1 MQMIRETHT
10 DWDEDQVLERAF
22 SLMNLQPNTNQ
33 AEKIPKSVL
42 SIISQI
48 VKLNENNWAIWEPM
62 FMDCIR
68 PIKNAKR
75 ILTEEIPSGHT
86 DYDEELDSHLLGLI
100 LSSCDHGPTSRI
112 DTYTVREQGE
122 EEQLGSTLYKKLKA
136 ALTINDEVKLSAI
149 HDRVHKVKLAQRN
162 IVNLGK
168 ELDQIWNDAA
178 RLGSRMDE
186 KLKKS
191 TLYRCVKD
199 DWLYTQTVDSLK
211 AAQPGCSYEYAYHAL
226 AKKHQEAELSGR
238 IRATARVASNRSPAG
253 QAGEHRQVLNQEG
266 YNRGRRDPA
275 YPNEPAKCYKCRQPG
290 HIAINCTSTTHH
302 MVRDEGKLIAPT
314 PKQGSV
320 DTAGRKRLRVQA
332 IGDATLRV
340 RDVKIPLTNVL
351 HVPNLSKNLLSI
363 PALTENGARVIFEES
378 GATILQHDGSMR
390 WEVYGDSL
398 AAQLNDPL
406 EGIDATTTPAK
417 PASHTT
423 SKLWHERFG
432 HPGRNKTKQIQDY
445 YLGKETQLRHDAR
458 DCNCCS
464 QAKQT
469 RTRMTSSKTERAQA
483 PLELVHIDLMTDLKG
498 HPNYHH
504 TLVVVDDSSSY
515 VYVKPL
521 LSKAEAFPALKAWI
535 KTAEIATDH
544 TLKCIR
550 SDNGT
555 EWSSFGADEWKREAG
570 FRWQKTTPYV
580 SAQNGRAER
589 MIRSLQEKMRA
600 MLVQRSVPKELWPYA
615 IMAAGHTLNLTPS
628 TEANRIPYEDFYR
641 KSAHGLAKQL
651 RVFGCL
657 AWVHLPRK
665 DHTGKHGV
673 RAIPGIM
680 VGYDDEHK
688 GWKFFTP
695 GHTPSIRWSNSA
707 TFHEAKGWHD
717 RPSVRS
723 PLQLGFESLEA
734 EGARPEADNDE
745 PELEV
750 EVLDTEDP
758 RPKIH
763 TAPLAEPTDDNRSE
777 LDVEEMIGEA
787 HSATL
792 NLTPTLREALA
803 SDDAQQWQEAI
814 RKELD
819 GLEAMGT
826 WEIVDVPPNTRL
838 VDSKIVLRLKL
849 DADGIPVRHKARL
862 VARGF
867 TQREGID
874 FEETFAP
881 VAPLSAI
888 RALLSLAVERNW
900 EVHQLDI
907 TMAYLNST
915 LNHVIYMKPPE
926 GAKVPKGK
934 AYRVIKGLYGLKQS
948 GREWNMEFDK
958 FLRRSNFHRLD
969 CAPCIYTRGEGDNFA
984 IVVIYVDDTLIIAPT
999 LETVR
1004 RIKEEIGQR
1013 WRMEDGGNVSHFLG
1027 IKITRNREAKT
1038 MDLEQT
1044 SYIKQ
1049 LLDEHLDKRRRKSSV
1064 PLQDIPVPETAA
1076 SMAERKEY
1084 PQIVGKL
1091 LWLSNGTRPD
1101 ISQAV
1106 GVLARYMTQPSREHY
1121 NAAQKVLQ
1129 YLDHTR
1135 DIHLQY
1141 GGDKQQDFLMA
1152 HSDANWASDATA
1164 QRKSSSGS
1172 AVFVCGNLV
1181 AWKSALQ
1188 RCTALSAVEAEF
1200 VAATEAARE
1209 ILFFKHLFKTVGVDV
1224 GTPTIFSDNTGT
1236 IQVSKDPAQHWKL
1249 KHIDTKYHFIRDNVQ
1264 DGKVKIKYIS
1274 TADNLADLFTKPV
1287 GKATLQRA
1295 RRGLGLK
1302 TQHDAADR
1310 QSPALPLREAVEGN
1324 ETKQESR
1331 PGKHP
1336 RFVNAHACVTKTL

>member
-1 MQMIRETHT
+1 MPPRVDSVALLERTMQMIRETHT
-10 DWDEDQVLERAF
+10 DWDEDQVLERTF
-22 SLMNLQPNTNQ
+22 SVMNLQPNTNQ

-75 ILTEEIPSGHT
+75 ILTGEIPSGHT

-149 HDRVHKVKLAQRN
+149 HDWVHEVKLVHRN
-162 IVNLGK
+162 IINLGK

-226 AKKHQEAELSGR
+226 AKKHQEAELSGH
-238 IRATARVASNRSPAG
+238 IRTAARAASNRNTTG
-253 QAGEHRQVLNQEG
+253 QPSWPGQILNQEG

-275 YPNEPAKCYKCRQPG
+275 NPNELAKCYKCRQPG
-290 HIAINCTSTTHH
+290 HIAINCTNRQEQTPAQQDIWILDSGATHH
-302 MVRDEGKLIAPT
+302 MQEPIVHP
-314 PKQGSV
+314 S
-320 DTAGRKRLRVQA
+320 
-332 IGDATLRV
+332 
-340 RDVKIPLTNVL
+340 
-351 HVPNLSKNLLSI
+351 
-363 PALTENGARVIFEES
+363 
-378 GATILQHDGSMR
+378 
-390 WEVYGDSL
+390 

-406 EGIDATTTPAK
+406 EGIDAITTPAR

-432 HPGRNKTKQIQDY
+432 HPGRNKTKQIQAH
-445 YLGKETQLRHDAR
+445 YLGKETQLGHDAR

-469 RTRMTSSKTERAQA
+469 RARMTSSKTERAQV

-504 TLVVVDDSSSY
+504 ALVVIDDSSSY

-535 KTAEIATDH
+535 KAAEIATDH

-555 EWSSFGADEWKREAG
+555 EWSSFEAEEWKREAG

-589 MIRSLQEKMRA
+589 TIRSLQERMRA
-600 MLVQRSVPKELWPYA
+600 MLVQRSVPKELWPYT
-615 IMAAGHTLNLTPS
+615 IMAAEHTLNLTPS
-628 TEANRIPYEDFYR
+628 ANVSRIPYEDFHR
-641 KSAHGLAKQL
+641 KSAHGLVKQL

-657 AWVHLPRK
+657 AWVHLPKK
-665 DHTGKHGV
+665 DRAGKHGA

-680 VGYDDEHK
+680 IGYDDEHK

-717 RPSVRS
+717 WPSVRS
-723 PLQLGFESLEA
+723 PPQFGFESLEA
-734 EGARPEADNDE
+734 EGTRPKTDSDE

-750 EVLDTEDP
+750 EVLDMEDP
-758 RPKIH
+758 LPKIY
-763 TAPLAEPTDDNRSE
+763 TLPPADPTDDNRSE
-777 LDVEEMIGEA
+777 LDVEEMIREA
-787 HSATL
+787 HMAVL
-792 NLTPTLREALA
+792 NLTLTLKEALA
-803 SDDAQQWQEAI
+803 SDDVQQWQEAI

-826 WEIVDVPPNTRL
+826 WEIVDVPPT
-838 VDSKIVLRLKL
+838 L
-849 DADGIPVRHKARL
+849 DLSTPKSSSGSSWMPM
-862 VARGF
+862 
-867 TQREGID
+867 GID
-874 FEETFAP
+874 FEETFVP

-915 LNHVIYMKPPE
+915 LDHVIYMKPPE
-926 GAKVPKGK
+926 GAKVPNGK
-934 AYRVIKGLYGLKQS
+934 AYRVVKGLYGLKQS

-958 FLRRSNFHRLD
+958 FLRHSNFHRLD
-969 CAPCIYTRGEGDNFA
+969 CVPCIYTRGRGDNFA
-984 IVVIYVDDTLIIAPT
+984 IVVIYVDNTLIIAPT
-999 LETVR
+999 LGTVKH
-1004 RIKEEIGQR
+1004 IKEEIGQR

-1027 IKITRNREAKT
+1027 IKITRDREAKT

-1044 SYIKQ
+1044 SYVKQ

-1076 SMAERKEY
+1076 SIAERKEY

-1091 LWLSNGTRPD
+1091 LWLSNGTHLD

-1106 GVLARYMTQPSREHY
+1106 DVLARYMTQPSREHY
-1121 NAAQKVLQ
+1121 IAAQKVLQ
-1129 YLDHTR
+1129 YLDYTR
-1135 DIHLQY
+1135 DTHLQY
-1141 GGDKQQDFLMA
+1141 GSNKQQDFLMA

-1164 QRKSSSGS
+1164 QCKSSSGS

-1209 ILFFKHLFKTVGVDV
+1209 VLFFEHLFKAIGIDV
-1224 GTPTIFSDNTGT
+1224 GIPTIFSDNTGT

-1264 DGKVKIKYIS
+1264 DGKVRIKYIN
-1274 TADNLADLFTKPV
+1274 TADNLADLFTKLV
-1287 GKATLQRA
+1287 GKTTLLHAKQ
-1295 RRGLGLK
+1295 GLGLT
-1302 TQHDAADR
+1302 TQQVTVAW
-1310 QSPALPLREAVEGN
+1310 QPPALPLREAVEGDI
-1324 ETKQESR
+1324 TKRGSR
-1331 PGKHP
+1331 P
-1336 RFVNAHACVTKTL
+1336 R

>member
-112 DTYTVREQGE
+112 NTYTVREQGE
-122 EEQLGSTLYKKLKA
+122 EEQLGSTLYKRLKA

-149 HDRVHKVKLAQRN
+149 HDRVHEVKLAQRN

-178 RLGSRMDE
+178 RLSSRMDE

-226 AKKHQEAELSGR
+226 AKKHQEAKLSGR

-290 HIAINCTSTTHH
+290 HIAINCTNTTHH

-320 DTAGRKRLRVQA
+320 DTAGHKWLRVQA
-332 IGDATLRV
+332 I
-340 RDVKIPLTNVL
+340 DVKIPLTDVL

-378 GATILQHDGSMR
+378 GATILQHDGSMVKSKTNRSKKR

-432 HPGRNKTKQIQDY
+432 HPGRNKTKQI
-445 YLGKETQLRHDAR
+445 
-458 DCNCCS
+458 
-464 QAKQT
+464 
-469 RTRMTSSKTERAQA
+469 
-483 PLELVHIDLMTDLKG
+483 
-498 HPNYHH
+498 
-504 TLVVVDDSSSY
+504 
-515 VYVKPL
+515 
-521 LSKAEAFPALKAWI
+521 
-535 KTAEIATDH
+535 
-544 TLKCIR
+544 
-550 SDNGT
+550 
-555 EWSSFGADEWKREAG
+555 
-570 FRWQKTTPYV
+570 
-580 SAQNGRAER
+580 
-589 MIRSLQEKMRA
+589 
-600 MLVQRSVPKELWPYA
+600 
-615 IMAAGHTLNLTPS
+615 
-628 TEANRIPYEDFYR
+628 
-641 KSAHGLAKQL
+641 
-651 RVFGCL
+651 
-657 AWVHLPRK
+657 
-665 DHTGKHGV
+665 
-673 RAIPGIM
+673 PGIM

-695 GHTPSIRWSNSA
+695 GHTPSIWWSNSA

-717 RPSVRS
+717 RPSVRNQ
-723 PLQLGFESLEA
+723 LQLGFESLEA
-734 EGARPEADNDE
+734 EGTRPEADSNE

-750 EVLDTEDP
+750 EVLDMEDP
-758 RPKIH
+758 LPKIH
-763 TAPLAEPTDDNRSE
+763 TAPPADPTDDNRSE

-792 NLTPTLREALA
+792 NLTPTLKEALA

-814 RKELD
+814 CKELD

-838 VDSKIVLRLKL
+838 VNSKIVLQLKL

-874 FEETFAP
+874 FEETFTP

-948 GREWNMEFDK
+948 GWEWNMEFDK
-958 FLRRSNFHRLD
+958 FLQRSNFHRLD

-1044 SYIKQ
+1044 SYVKQ

-1091 LWLSNGTRPD
+1091 LWLSNGTCPD

-1141 GGDKQQDFLMA
+1141 GSDKQQDFLMA

-1188 RCTALSAVEAEF
+1188 CCTALSAVEAEF

-1209 ILFFKHLFKTVGVDV
+1209 VLFFKHLFKTVGIDV
-1224 GTPTIFSDNTGT
+1224 GIPTIFSDNTGT

-1264 DGKVKIKYIS
+1264 DGKVKIKYIN

-1287 GKATLQRA
+1287 GKTTLQRA
-1295 RRGLGLK
+1295 RQGLGLK
-1302 TQHDAADR
+1302 TQHDAVDR
-1310 QSPALPLREAVEGN
+1310 QSPALPLREAVEGD
-1324 ETKQESR
+1324 ETKQGPRPEQGSR
-1331 PGKHP
+1331 PG
-1336 RFVNAHACVTKTL
+1336 

>member
-1 MQMIRETHT
+1 MQMIRETHA
-10 DWDEDQVLERAF
+10 DWDEDQVLDGED
-22 SLMNLQPNTNQ
+22 
-33 AEKIPKSVL
+33 PKSVL

-48 VKLNENNWAIWEPM
+48 VKLNKNNWAIWEPM
-62 FMDCIR
+62 FMDCIC
-68 PIKNAKR
+68 PIKNTKR
-75 ILTEEIPSGHT
+75 ILTGEIPSGHT

-112 DTYTVREQGE
+112 DTYTVQEQGE

-136 ALTINDEVKLSAI
+136 ALTINNEVKLSAI
-149 HDRVHKVKLAQRN
+149 HDRVHEVKLVHRN
-162 IVNLGK
+162 IINLGK
-168 ELDQIWNDAA
+168 ELDQIWNDVA

-211 AAQPGCSYEYAYHAL
+211 AAQPGCSYEYAYHVL

-238 IRATARVASNRSPAG
+238 IHAAARAASNRNTTG
-253 QAGEHRQVLNQEG
+253 QPSWPRQILNQEG

-275 YPNEPAKCYKCRQPG
+275 NPNEPAKCYKCRQLG
-290 HIAINCTSTTHH
+290 HIAINCTN
-302 MVRDEGKLIAPT
+302 RQEQT
-314 PKQGSV
+314 PAQQ
-320 DTAGRKRLRVQA
+320 D
-332 IGDATLRV
+332 
-340 RDVKIPLTNVL
+340 
-351 HVPNLSKNLLSI
+351 KNLLSI
-363 PALTENGARVIFEES
+363 QALTEDGACVIFEES
-378 GATILQHDGSMR
+378 GATILQHDGSMVKSKTNLHKKR

-406 EGIDATTTPAK
+406 EGIDAITTPAR
-417 PASHTT
+417 PTSHMT

-432 HPGRNKTKQIQDY
+432 HPGRNKTKQIQAH
-445 YLGKETQLRHDAR
+445 YLGKETQLGHDAR

-469 RTRMTSSKTERAQA
+469 RARMTSSKTERAQA

-504 TLVVVDDSSSY
+504 ALVVVDDSSSY
-515 VYVKPL
+515 LYVKPL

-535 KTAEIATDH
+535 KAAEIATDH
-544 TLKCIR
+544 TLKCIH

-555 EWSSFGADEWKREAG
+555 EWSSFEAEEWKREAG
-570 FRWQKTTPYV
+570 FRWQKTTPYI

-589 MIRSLQEKMRA
+589 TIRSLQERMCA

-628 TEANRIPYEDFYR
+628 ANTSRIPYEDFHC
-641 KSAHGLAKQL
+641 KSAHGLVKQL
-651 RVFGCL
+651 HVFGCL
-657 AWVHLPRK
+657 AWVHLPKK
-665 DHTGKHGV
+665 DHAGKHGT

-680 VGYDDEHK
+680 IGYDDEHK

-717 RPSVRS
+717 WPSVRS
-723 PLQLGFESLEA
+723 PPQFRFESLEA
-734 EGARPEADNDE
+734 EGTRPKTDSDE

-750 EVLDTEDP
+750 EVLNVEDP
-758 RPKIH
+758 LPKIY
-763 TAPLAEPTDDNRSE
+763 TLPPADRTDDNRSE

-787 HSATL
+787 HTAVL
-792 NLTPTLREALA
+792 NLTPTLKEALA
-803 SDDAQQWQEAI
+803 SDDVQQWQEAI

-826 WEIVDVPPNTRL
+826 WEIVDIPPNTRL
-838 VDSKIVLRLKL
+838 VDSKIILRLKL

-881 VAPLSAI
+881 VAPLSVI
-888 RALLSLAVERNW
+888 RALLSLAVECNW

-926 GAKVPKGK
+926 GAKVPNGK
-934 AYRVIKGLYGLKQS
+934 AYRVVKGLYGLKQS

-958 FLRRSNFHRLD
+958 FLRHSNFHRLD
-969 CAPCIYTRGEGDNFA
+969 CMLCIYTRGRGDNFA

-999 LETVR
+999 LGTVK

-1027 IKITRNREAKT
+1027 IKITRDREAKT

-1044 SYIKQ
+1044 SYVKQ
-1049 LLDEHLDKRRRKSSV
+1049 LLDEHLDKCRRKSSV
-1064 PLQDIPVPETAA
+1064 PLQDICHRPEYTG
-1076 SMAERKEY
+1076 SME
-1084 PQIVGKL
+1084 
-1091 LWLSNGTRPD
+1091 
-1101 ISQAV
+1101 AV
-1106 GVLARYMTQPSREHY
+1106 GS
-1121 NAAQKVLQ
+1121 
-1129 YLDHTR
+1129 
-1135 DIHLQY
+1135 
-1141 GGDKQQDFLMA
+1141 
-1152 HSDANWASDATA
+1152 
-1164 QRKSSSGS
+1164 
-1172 AVFVCGNLV
+1172 
-1181 AWKSALQ
+1181 
-1188 RCTALSAVEAEF
+1188 
-1200 VAATEAARE
+1200 
-1209 ILFFKHLFKTVGVDV
+1209 
-1224 GTPTIFSDNTGT
+1224 
-1236 IQVSKDPAQHWKL
+1236 
-1249 KHIDTKYHFIRDNVQ
+1249 
-1264 DGKVKIKYIS
+1264 
-1274 TADNLADLFTKPV
+1274 
-1287 GKATLQRA
+1287 
-1295 RRGLGLK
+1295 
-1302 TQHDAADR
+1302 
-1310 QSPALPLREAVEGN
+1310 
-1324 ETKQESR
+1324 
-1331 PGKHP
+1331 
-1336 RFVNAHACVTKTL
+1336 

>member
-1 MQMIRETHT
+1 MPPRVDSVALLERTMQMIRETHT
-10 DWDEDQVLERAF
+10 NWDEDQVLERAF
-22 SLMNLQPNTNQ
+22 SLINLQPNTNQ

-62 FMDCIR
+62 FMDCIC
-68 PIKNAKR
+68 PIKNTKQ

-100 LSSCDHGPTSRI
+100 LSSCDHGPTSHI
-112 DTYTVREQGE
+112 NTYTVREQGE

-136 ALTINDEVKLSAI
+136 TLTINDKVKLSAI
-149 HDRVHKVKLAQRN
+149 HDRVHEVKLAQRN
-162 IVNLGK
+162 IANLGK

-178 RLGSRMDE
+178 RLGSHMDE

-191 TLYRCVKD
+191 TLYRCIKD

-238 IRATARVASNRSPAG
+238 IRAMARAASNRSSTG

-266 YNRGRRDPA
+266 YNRGRHDPA
-275 YPNEPAKCYKCRQPG
+275 NPNELAKCYRCRQPG
-290 HIAINCTSTTHH
+290 HIAINCTNTTHH
-302 MVRDEGKLIAPT
+302 MVHDEGKLIAPT

-320 DTAGRKRLRVQA
+320 DTAGHERLRVQA

-340 RDVKIPLTNVL
+340 RDVKIPLTDVL

-363 PALTENGARVIFEES
+363 PALTENGACVIFEES
-378 GATILQHDGSMR
+378 GATILQHDGSMVKSKTNRCKKR

-423 SKLWHERFG
+423 SKLWHERF
-432 HPGRNKTKQIQDY
+432 
-445 YLGKETQLRHDAR
+445 
-458 DCNCCS
+458 
-464 QAKQT
+464 
-469 RTRMTSSKTERAQA
+469 AQA

-504 TLVVVDDSSSY
+504 ALVVVDDSSSY

-535 KTAEIATDH
+535 KAAEIAMDH

-555 EWSSFGADEWKREAG
+555 EWSSFGAEEWKREAG
-570 FRWQKTTPYV
+570 FKWQKTTPYV
-580 SAQNGRAER
+580 SAQNGRAEC
-589 MIRSLQEKMRA
+589 MIRSLQEKMCA

-628 TEANRIPYEDFYR
+628 TEANRIPYEDFHR

-651 RVFGCL
+651 CVFGCL
-657 AWVHLPRK
+657 AWVHLPKK
-665 DHTGKHGV
+665 DHTGKHSV

-695 GHTPSIRWSNSA
+695 GHTPSIQWSNSA

-717 RPSVRS
+717 RPSVQS
-723 PLQLGFESLEA
+723 PLQFGFESLEA
-734 EGARPEADNDE
+734 EDTRPETDSDK

-750 EVLDTEDP
+750 EVLDMEDP
-758 RPKIH
+758 LPKIH
-763 TAPLAEPTDDNRSE
+763 TALPADPIDDNRLE
-777 LDVEEMIGEA
+777 LDVEEIIGEA
-787 HSATL
+787 HTATL
-792 NLTPTLREALA
+792 NLTPTLKEALA

-849 DADGIPVRHKARL
+849 DADGIPVQHKARL

-948 GREWNMEFDK
+948 GWEWNMEFDK
-958 FLRRSNFHRLD
+958 FLRCSNFHRLD

-984 IVVIYVDDTLIIAPT
+984 IVVIYVDNTLIIAPT

-1004 RIKEEIGQR
+1004 HIKEEIGQR
-1013 WRMEDGGNVSHFLG
+1013 WQMEDGGNVSHFLG
-1027 IKITRNREAKT
+1027 IKITRDREAKT

-1044 SYIKQ
+1044 SYVKQ

-1064 PLQDIPVPETAA
+1064 PLQDIPVPEMAA
-1076 SMAERKEY
+1076 SIAERKEY

-1101 ISQAV
+1101 ISQAI
-1106 GVLARYMTQPSREHY
+1106 GILAHYMTQPSREHY

-1129 YLDHTR
+1129 YLDYTR
-1135 DIHLQY
+1135 DIRLQY
-1141 GGDKQQDFLMA
+1141 GSNKQQDFLMA

-1188 RCTALSAVEAEF
+1188 HCTALSAVEAEF

-1209 ILFFKHLFKTVGVDV
+1209 VLFFKHLFKAIGIDV
-1224 GTPTIFSDNTGT
+1224 GIPTIFSDNTGT
-1236 IQVSKDPAQHWKL
+1236 IQVSKDPAQRWKL

-1264 DGKVKIKYIS
+1264 DGKVKIKYIN

-1287 GKATLQRA
+1287 GKTILQCVRQ
-1295 RRGLGLK
+1295 GLGLK
-1302 TQHDAADR
+1302 AQHDAVAR
-1310 QSPALPLREAVEGN
+1310 QSPALPLREAVEGVEVDKATQSL
-1324 ETKQESR
+1324 ETARVMLTAE
-1331 PGKHP
+1331 
-1336 RFVNAHACVTKTL
+1336 

>member
-1 MQMIRETHT
+1 MPPRVDSVALLERTMQMIRETHT
-10 DWDEDQVLERAF
+10 DWDEDQVLEHAF
-22 SLMNLQPNTNQ
+22 SVMNLQPNTNQ

-75 ILTEEIPSGHT
+75 ILTGEIPSGHT

-100 LSSCDHGPTSRI
+100 LSSCGHGPTSRI

-149 HDRVHKVKLAQRN
+149 HDRVHEVKLVHRN
-162 IVNLGK
+162 IINLGK

-191 TLYRCVKD
+191 TLYHCVKD

-211 AAQPGCSYEYAYHAL
+211 AAQPGCSYEYTYHAL
-226 AKKHQEAELSGR
+226 TKKHQEAELSGH
-238 IRATARVASNRSPAG
+238 IHATARAASNRNTTG
-253 QAGEHRQVLNQEG
+253 QPSWPGQILNQEG
-266 YNRGRRDPA
+266 YNRGRCDPA
-275 YPNEPAKCYKCRQPG
+275 NPNEPAKCYKCRQPG
-290 HIAINCTSTTHH
+290 HIAINCTN
-302 MVRDEGKLIAPT
+302 RQEQT
-314 PKQGSV
+314 PAQQ
-320 DTAGRKRLRVQA
+320 D
-332 IGDATLRV
+332 
-340 RDVKIPLTNVL
+340 
-351 HVPNLSKNLLSI
+351 KNLLSI
-363 PALTENGARVIFEES
+363 QALTEDGAHVIFEES
-378 GATILQHDGSMR
+378 GATTLQHDVSMVKSKTNLHKKR

-398 AAQLNDPL
+398 AAQLNDPCK
-406 EGIDATTTPAK
+406 GIDAITTPAR
-417 PASHTT
+417 PTSHTT

-432 HPGRNKTKQIQDY
+432 HPGRNKTKQIQAH
-445 YLGKETQLRHDAR
+445 YLGKETQLGHDAR

-469 RTRMTSSKTERAQA
+469 RARMTSSKTERAQA

-504 TLVVVDDSSSY
+504 ALVVVDDSSSY

-535 KTAEIATDH
+535 KAAEIAMDH

-555 EWSSFGADEWKREAG
+555 EWSSFEAEEWKREAG

-589 MIRSLQEKMRA
+589 TIRSLQERMHA

-628 TEANRIPYEDFYR
+628 ANASRIPYEDFHR
-641 KSAHGLAKQL
+641 KSAHGLVKQL

-657 AWVHLPRK
+657 AWVHLPKK
-665 DHTGKHGV
+665 DHAGKHGA

-680 VGYDDEHK
+680 IGYDDEHK

-707 TFHEAKGWHD
+707 TFHEAKGWQD
-717 RPSVRS
+717 RPSVQS
-723 PLQLGFESLEA
+723 PPQFGFESLEA
-734 EGARPEADNDE
+734 EGTRPKTDSDE

-750 EVLDTEDP
+750 EVLDVEDP
-758 RPKIH
+758 LPKIY
-763 TAPLAEPTDDNRSE
+763 TLPDDNRSE

-787 HSATL
+787 HTAVL
-792 NLTPTLREALA
+792 NLTLTLKEALA

-814 RKELD
+814 CKELD

-881 VAPLSAI
+881 VAPLSVI

-907 TMAYLNST
+907 TMAYLNSI

-926 GAKVPKGK
+926 GAKVPNGK
-934 AYRVIKGLYGLKQS
+934 AYRVVKGL
-948 GREWNMEFDK
+948 GR
-958 FLRRSNFHRLD
+958 
-969 CAPCIYTRGEGDNFA
+969 GDNFA
-984 IVVIYVDDTLIIAPT
+984 IVVIYVDDMLIIAPT
-999 LETVR
+999 LGTVK

-1027 IKITRNREAKT
+1027 IKITRDREAKT

-1044 SYIKQ
+1044 SYVKQ

-1064 PLQDIPVPETAA
+1064 PLQDIPVPKTAA
-1076 SMAERKEY
+1076 SIAERKEY

-1106 GVLARYMTQPSREHY
+1106 DT
-1121 NAAQKVLQ
+1121 
-1129 YLDHTR
+1129 
-1135 DIHLQY
+1135 HLQY
-1141 GGDKQQDFLMA
+1141 GSNKQQDFLMA
-1152 HSDANWASDATA
+1152 HSDVNWASDATA
-1164 QRKSSSGS
+1164 QP
-1172 AVFVCGNLV
+1172 
-1181 AWKSALQ
+1181 
-1188 RCTALSAVEAEF
+1188 VEAEF
-1200 VAATEAARE
+1200 MAATEAAQE
-1209 ILFFKHLFKTVGVDV
+1209 VLFFEHLFKAIGIDV
-1224 GTPTIFSDNTGT
+1224 GIPTIFSDNTGT

-1249 KHIDTKYHFIRDNVQ
+1249 KHIDTKYHFIRDNMQ
-1264 DGKVKIKYIS
+1264 DGKVRIKYIN
-1274 TADNLADLFTKPV
+1274 TTDNLADLFTKPV
-1287 GKATLQRA
+1287 GKTTLLHAKQ
-1295 RRGLGLK
+1295 GLGLT
-1302 TQHDAADR
+1302 TQQVTVAR
-1310 QSPALPLREAVEGN
+1310 QPPALPLREAVEGDI
-1324 ETKQESR
+1324 TKRGSR
-1331 PGKHP
+1331 P
-1336 RFVNAHACVTKTL
+1336 R

>member
-1 MQMIRETHT
+1 MPPRVDSVALLERTMQMIRETHT

-68 PIKNAKR
+68 PIKNAKQ

-149 HDRVHKVKLAQRN
+149 HDRVHEVKLAQHN

-290 HIAINCTSTTHH
+290 HIAINCTNSQ
-302 MVRDEGKLIAPT
+302 D
-314 PKQGSV
+314 
-320 DTAGRKRLRVQA
+320 
-332 IGDATLRV
+332 
-340 RDVKIPLTNVL
+340 
-351 HVPNLSKNLLSI
+351 KNLLSI
-363 PALTENGARVIFEES
+363 PALTENGARAIFEES
-378 GATILQHDGSMR
+378 GATILQHDGSMVKSKTNRSKKR

-432 HPGRNKTKQIQDY
+432 HPGRNKTKQIQDH

-555 EWSSFGADEWKREAG
+555 EWSSFGAEEWKREAG

-580 SAQNGRAER
+580 STQNGRAER

-628 TEANRIPYEDFYR
+628 TKANRIPYEDFYR

-734 EGARPEADNDE
+734 EGTRPEADNDE

-750 EVLDTEDP
+750 EVLNMKDP
-758 RPKIH
+758 LPKIH
-763 TAPLAEPTDDNRSE
+763 TAPPADPTDDNRSE

-792 NLTPTLREALA
+792 NLTPTLKEALA
-803 SDDAQQWQEAI
+803 SDDTQQWQEAI

-826 WEIVDVPPNTRL
+826 WEIVDIPPNTRL
-838 VDSKIVLRLKL
+838 VNSKIVLRLKL

-881 VAPLSAI
+881 VALLSAI

-1027 IKITRNREAKT
+1027 IKIARNREAKT

-1106 GVLARYMTQPSREHY
+1106 GILARYMTQPSREHY

-1141 GGDKQQDFLMA
+1141 GSDKQQDFLMA

-1164 QRKSSSGS
+1164 QHKSSSGS

-1188 RCTALSAVEAEF
+1188 RCTTLSAVEAEF

-1224 GTPTIFSDNTGT
+1224 GTPQSFQTTLALSRLARTPRNTG
-1236 IQVSKDPAQHWKL
+1236 S
-1249 KHIDTKYHFIRDNVQ
+1249 
-1264 DGKVKIKYIS
+1264 
-1274 TADNLADLFTKPV
+1274 
-1287 GKATLQRA
+1287 
-1295 RRGLGLK
+1295 
-1302 TQHDAADR
+1302 
-1310 QSPALPLREAVEGN
+1310 
-1324 ETKQESR
+1324 
-1331 PGKHP
+1331 
-1336 RFVNAHACVTKTL
+1336 

>member
-1 MQMIRETHT
+1 M
-10 DWDEDQVLERAF
+10 
-22 SLMNLQPNTNQ
+22 
-33 AEKIPKSVL
+33 
-42 SIISQI
+42 
-48 VKLNENNWAIWEPM
+48 
-62 FMDCIR
+62 
-68 PIKNAKR
+68 
-75 ILTEEIPSGHT
+75 
-86 DYDEELDSHLLGLI
+86 
-100 LSSCDHGPTSRI
+100 
-112 DTYTVREQGE
+112 
-122 EEQLGSTLYKKLKA
+122 
-136 ALTINDEVKLSAI
+136 
-149 HDRVHKVKLAQRN
+149 
-162 IVNLGK
+162 
-168 ELDQIWNDAA
+168 
-178 RLGSRMDE
+178 
-186 KLKKS
+186 
-191 TLYRCVKD
+191 
-199 DWLYTQTVDSLK
+199 
-211 AAQPGCSYEYAYHAL
+211 
-226 AKKHQEAELSGR
+226 
-238 IRATARVASNRSPAG
+238 
-253 QAGEHRQVLNQEG
+253 
-266 YNRGRRDPA
+266 
-275 YPNEPAKCYKCRQPG
+275 
-290 HIAINCTSTTHH
+290 
-302 MVRDEGKLIAPT
+302 
-314 PKQGSV
+314 
-320 DTAGRKRLRVQA
+320 A

-340 RDVKIPLTNVL
+340 RDVKIPLTDVL

-378 GATILQHDGSMR
+378 GATILQHDGSMVKSKTNRRKKR
-390 WEVYGDSL
+390 WEVYSDAL

-432 HPGRNKTKQIQDY
+432 HPGRNKTKQIQAH
-445 YLGKETQLRHDAR
+445 YLGKETQLGHDAR

-469 RTRMTSSKTERAQA
+469 RARMTSSKTERAQA

-504 TLVVVDDSSSY
+504 ALIVVDDSSSY

-555 EWSSFGADEWKREAG
+555 EWSSFGAEEWKREAG

-628 TEANRIPYEDFYR
+628 TEANRVPYEDFYR

-651 RVFGCL
+651 RVF
-657 AWVHLPRK
+657 
-665 DHTGKHGV
+665 
-673 RAIPGIM
+673 
-680 VGYDDEHK
+680 
-688 GWKFFTP
+688 
-695 GHTPSIRWSNSA
+695 A

-717 RPSVRS
+717 RPSVQS
-723 PLQLGFESLEA
+723 PLQFGFESLEA
-734 EGARPEADNDE
+734 EGTRPEADSDK

-750 EVLDTEDP
+750 EVLDMEDP
-758 RPKIH
+758 LPEPH
-763 TAPLAEPTDDNRSE
+763 TAPPTDPTDDNRSE

-787 HSATL
+787 HTAAL
-792 NLTPTLREALA
+792 NLTPTLKEALA
-803 SDDAQQWQEAI
+803 GDDAQQWQEAI

-900 EVHQLDI
+900 EIHQLDI

-926 GAKVPKGK
+926 GAKVPTGK

-1004 RIKEEIGQR
+1004 RIKEEIGQK

-1044 SYIKQ
+1044 SYVKQ

-1106 GVLARYMTQPSREHY
+1106 GVLARYMTQPSKEHY

-1135 DIHLQY
+1135 DTHLQY
-1141 GGDKQQDFLMA
+1141 GSDKQQDFLTA

-1209 ILFFKHLFKTVGVDV
+1209 ILFFKHLFKTVGIDV
-1224 GTPTIFSDNTGT
+1224 GIPTIFSDNTGT

-1264 DGKVKIKYIS
+1264 DGKVKIKYIN

-1287 GKATLQRA
+1287 GKTTLQRA
-1295 RRGLGLK
+1295 RQGLGLK
-1302 TQHDAADR
+1302 AKHDAVDR
-1310 QSPALPLREAVEGN
+1310 QPPALPLREAVEEVKAAQSV
-1324 ETKQESR
+1324 ETVKVVLTAE
-1331 PGKHP
+1331 
-1336 RFVNAHACVTKTL
+1336 

>member
-1 MQMIRETHT
+1 
-10 DWDEDQVLERAF
+10 
-22 SLMNLQPNTNQ
+22 
-33 AEKIPKSVL
+33 
-42 SIISQI
+42 
-48 VKLNENNWAIWEPM
+48 
-62 FMDCIR
+62 
-68 PIKNAKR
+68 
-75 ILTEEIPSGHT
+75 
-86 DYDEELDSHLLGLI
+86 
-100 LSSCDHGPTSRI
+100 
-112 DTYTVREQGE
+112 
-122 EEQLGSTLYKKLKA
+122 
-136 ALTINDEVKLSAI
+136 
-149 HDRVHKVKLAQRN
+149 
-162 IVNLGK
+162 
-168 ELDQIWNDAA
+168 
-178 RLGSRMDE
+178 
-186 KLKKS
+186 
-191 TLYRCVKD
+191 
-199 DWLYTQTVDSLK
+199 
-211 AAQPGCSYEYAYHAL
+211 
-226 AKKHQEAELSGR
+226 
-238 IRATARVASNRSPAG
+238 
-253 QAGEHRQVLNQEG
+253 
-266 YNRGRRDPA
+266 
-275 YPNEPAKCYKCRQPG
+275 
-290 HIAINCTSTTHH
+290 
-302 MVRDEGKLIAPT
+302 MVRDGGKLIAST

-320 DTAGRKRLRVQA
+320 DTAGHERLRVQA

-340 RDVKIPLTNVL
+340 RDVKIPLTDVL

-378 GATILQHDGSMR
+378 GATILQHDGSMVKSKTNRRKKR
-390 WEVYGDSL
+390 WEVYSDAL

-432 HPGRNKTKQIQDY
+432 HPGRNKTKQIQAH
-445 YLGKETQLRHDAR
+445 YLGKETQLGHDAR

-469 RTRMTSSKTERAQA
+469 RARMTSSKTERAQA

-504 TLVVVDDSSSY
+504 ALIVVDDSSSY

-555 EWSSFGADEWKREAG
+555 EWSSFGAEEWKREAG

-628 TEANRIPYEDFYR
+628 TEANRVPYEDFYR

-665 DHTGKHGV
+665 DHAGKHG
-673 RAIPGIM
+673 
-680 VGYDDEHK
+680 
-688 GWKFFTP
+688 
-695 GHTPSIRWSNSA
+695 
-707 TFHEAKGWHD
+707 
-717 RPSVRS
+717 S
-723 PLQLGFESLEA
+723 PLQFGFESLEA
-734 EGARPEADNDE
+734 EGTRPEADSDK

-750 EVLDTEDP
+750 EVLDMEDP
-758 RPKIH
+758 LPEPH
-763 TAPLAEPTDDNRSE
+763 TAPPTDPTDDNRSE

-787 HSATL
+787 HTAAL
-792 NLTPTLREALA
+792 NLTPTLKEALA
-803 SDDAQQWQEAI
+803 GDDAQQWQEAI

-900 EVHQLDI
+900 EIHQLDI

-926 GAKVPKGK
+926 GAKVPTGK

-1004 RIKEEIGQR
+1004 RIKEEIGQK

-1044 SYIKQ
+1044 SYVKQ

-1106 GVLARYMTQPSREHY
+1106 GVLARYMTQPSKEHY

-1135 DIHLQY
+1135 DTHLQY
-1141 GGDKQQDFLMA
+1141 GSDKQQDFLTA

-1209 ILFFKHLFKTVGVDV
+1209 ILFFKHLFKTVGIDV
-1224 GTPTIFSDNTGT
+1224 GIPTIFSDNTGT

-1264 DGKVKIKYIS
+1264 DGKVKIKYIN

-1287 GKATLQRA
+1287 GKTTLQRA
-1295 RRGLGLK
+1295 RQGLGLK
-1302 TQHDAADR
+1302 AKHDAVDR
-1310 QSPALPLREAVEGN
+1310 QPPALPLREAVEEVKAAQSV
-1324 ETKQESR
+1324 ETVKVVLTAE
-1331 PGKHP
+1331 
-1336 RFVNAHACVTKTL
+1336 

>member
-1 MQMIRETHT
+1 MPPRVDSVALLERTMQMIRETHA
-10 DWDEDQVLERAF
+10 DWDEDQVLERTF
-22 SLMNLQPNTNQ
+22 SVMNLQPNTNQ

-68 PIKNAKR
+68 PIKNAKC
-75 ILTEEIPSGHT
+75 ILTGEIPSGHT
-86 DYDEELDSHLLGLI
+86 NYDEELDSHLLGLI
-100 LSSCDHGPTSRI
+100 LSSCDHGPTSHI

-149 HDRVHKVKLAQRN
+149 HDRVHEVKLVHRN
-162 IVNLGK
+162 IINLGK

-178 RLGSRMDE
+178 RLSSRMDE

-191 TLYRCVKD
+191 TLYHCVKD

-238 IRATARVASNRSPAG
+238 ICAAARAASNRNTTG
-253 QAGEHRQVLNQEG
+253 QPSWPGQILNQEG
-266 YNRGRRDPA
+266 YNRGRSDPA
-275 YPNEPAKCYKCRQPG
+275 NPMSQLNATSVGNR
-290 HIAINCTSTTHH
+290 AISPST
-302 MVRDEGKLIAPT
+302 APT
-314 PKQGSV
+314 GRSRLQHSRSRDSGAPSSSVMPAVETTTVHGS
-320 DTAGRKRLRVQA
+320 L
-332 IGDATLRV
+332 TLE
-340 RDVKIPLTNVL
+340 L
-351 HVPNLSKNLLSI
+351 HITCKNLLSI
-363 PALTENGARVIFEES
+363 QALTEDGARVIFEES
-378 GATILQHDGSMR
+378 GATILQHNGSMVKSKTNLHKKR

-406 EGIDATTTPAK
+406 EGIDAITTPAR
-417 PASHTT
+417 PASHMT

-432 HPGRNKTKQIQDY
+432 HPGRNKTKQIQAH
-445 YLGKETQLRHDAR
+445 YLGKETQLGHDAR

-469 RTRMTSSKTERAQA
+469 RARMTSSKTERAQA
-483 PLELVHIDLMTDLKG
+483 PLELVHIDLMMDLKG

-504 TLVVVDDSSSY
+504 ALVVVDDSSSY
-515 VYVKPL
+515 LYVKPL

-535 KTAEIATDH
+535 KAAEIATDH
-544 TLKCIR
+544 TLKCIH

-555 EWSSFGADEWKREAG
+555 EWSSFEAEEWKREAG
-570 FRWQKTTPYV
+570 FRWQKTKPYV

-589 MIRSLQEKMRA
+589 TIRSLQERMCA
-600 MLVQRSVPKELWPYA
+600 MLVQRSVPKELWLYT

-628 TEANRIPYEDFYR
+628 ANASRIPYEDFHR
-641 KSAHGLAKQL
+641 KSAHGLVKQL
-651 RVFGCL
+651 HVFGCL
-657 AWVHLPRK
+657 AWVHLPKK
-665 DHTGKHGV
+665 DHAGKHGA

-680 VGYDDEHK
+680 IGYDDEHK

-717 RPSVRS
+717 WPSVRS
-723 PLQLGFESLEA
+723 PPQFGFESLEA
-734 EGARPEADNDE
+734 EGTRPKTDSDE

-750 EVLDTEDP
+750 EVLDVEDP
-758 RPKIH
+758 LPKIY
-763 TAPLAEPTDDNRSE
+763 TLPPADPMDDNRSE

-787 HSATL
+787 HMAVL
-792 NLTPTLREALA
+792 NLTPTLKEALA
-803 SDDAQQWQEAI
+803 SDDVQQWQEAI
-814 RKELD
+814 CKELD

-881 VAPLSAI
+881 VALLSAI

-907 TMAYLNST
+907 TMAYLNSM

-926 GAKVPKGK
+926 GAKVPNGK
-934 AYRVIKGLYGLKQS
+934 AYRVVKGLYGLKQS
-948 GREWNMEFDK
+948 GQEWNMEFDK
-958 FLRRSNFHRLD
+958 FLRHSNFHRLD
-969 CAPCIYTRGEGDNFA
+969 CAPCIYTRGRGDNFA

-999 LETVR
+999 LGTVKC
-1004 RIKEEIGQR
+1004 IKEEIGQR

-1027 IKITRNREAKT
+1027 IKITRDREAKT

-1044 SYIKQ
+1044 SYVKQ

-1076 SMAERKEY
+1076 SIAERKEY
-1084 PQIVGKL
+1084 PQIIGKL
-1091 LWLSNGTRPD
+1091 LWLSNGTHPD

-1106 GVLARYMTQPSREHY
+1106 GVLAHYMTQPSREHY
-1121 NAAQKVLQ
+1121 IAAQKVLQ
-1129 YLDHTR
+1129 YLDYTR
-1135 DIHLQY
+1135 DTHLQY
-1141 GGDKQQDFLMA
+1141 GSNKQQDFLMA

-1164 QRKSSSGS
+1164 QHKSSSGS
-1172 AVFVCGNLV
+1172 AVFMCGNLV

-1209 ILFFKHLFKTVGVDV
+1209 VL
-1224 GTPTIFSDNTGT
+1224 
-1236 IQVSKDPAQHWKL
+1236 
-1249 KHIDTKYHFIRDNVQ
+1249 
-1264 DGKVKIKYIS
+1264 
-1274 TADNLADLFTKPV
+1274 
-1287 GKATLQRA
+1287 
-1295 RRGLGLK
+1295 
-1302 TQHDAADR
+1302 
-1310 QSPALPLREAVEGN
+1310 
-1324 ETKQESR
+1324 
-1331 PGKHP
+1331 
-1336 RFVNAHACVTKTL
+1336 

>member
-1 MQMIRETHT
+1 
-10 DWDEDQVLERAF
+10 
-22 SLMNLQPNTNQ
+22 
-33 AEKIPKSVL
+33 
-42 SIISQI
+42 
-48 VKLNENNWAIWEPM
+48 
-62 FMDCIR
+62 
-68 PIKNAKR
+68 
-75 ILTEEIPSGHT
+75 
-86 DYDEELDSHLLGLI
+86 
-100 LSSCDHGPTSRI
+100 
-112 DTYTVREQGE
+112 
-122 EEQLGSTLYKKLKA
+122 
-136 ALTINDEVKLSAI
+136 
-149 HDRVHKVKLAQRN
+149 
-162 IVNLGK
+162 
-168 ELDQIWNDAA
+168 
-178 RLGSRMDE
+178 
-186 KLKKS
+186 
-191 TLYRCVKD
+191 
-199 DWLYTQTVDSLK
+199 
-211 AAQPGCSYEYAYHAL
+211 
-226 AKKHQEAELSGR
+226 
-238 IRATARVASNRSPAG
+238 
-253 QAGEHRQVLNQEG
+253 
-266 YNRGRRDPA
+266 
-275 YPNEPAKCYKCRQPG
+275 
-290 HIAINCTSTTHH
+290 

-320 DTAGRKRLRVQA
+320 DTAGHERLRVQA

-340 RDVKIPLTNVL
+340 RDVKIPLTDVL

-378 GATILQHDGSMR
+378 GATILQHDGSMVKSKTNQHKKR

-432 HPGRNKTKQIQDY
+432 HPGRNKTKQIQAH
-445 YLGKETQLRHDAR
+445 YLGRETQLGHDAR

-469 RTRMTSSKTERAQA
+469 HARMTSSKTERAQA
-483 PLELVHIDLMTDLKG
+483 PLELVHIDLMMDLKG

-504 TLVVVDDSSSY
+504 ALVVVDDLSSY

-535 KTAEIATDH
+535 KAAEIATDH

-555 EWSSFGADEWKREAG
+555 EWSSFGAEEWKREAG

-589 MIRSLQEKMRA
+589 MIRSLQEKMCA

-628 TEANRIPYEDFYR
+628 TEANRIPYEDFHH

-665 DHTGKHGV
+665 DHTGKHGI

-695 GHTPSIRWSNSA
+695 HTPSIRWSSSA

-717 RPSVRS
+717 RPSVQS
-723 PLQLGFESLEA
+723 PLQFGFKSLEA
-734 EGARPEADNDE
+734 EGTRPETDSNK

-750 EVLDTEDP
+750 EVLDMEDP
-758 RPKIH
+758 LPKIH
-763 TAPLAEPTDDNRSE
+763 TVPPADPTDDNRSE
-777 LDVEEMIGEA
+777 LDVEEIIGEA
-787 HSATL
+787 HTATL
-792 NLTPTLREALA
+792 HLPPTLKEALA

-862 VARGF
+862 IAQGF
-867 TQREGID
+867 TQWEGID
-874 FEETFAP
+874 FEETFVP

-958 FLRRSNFHRLD
+958 SLRRSNFHRLD

-1004 RIKEEIGQR
+1004 CIKEEIGQR

-1044 SYIKQ
+1044 SYVKQ

-1076 SMAERKEY
+1076 SIAERKEY

-1091 LWLSNGTRPD
+1091 LWLSNGTCPD

-1141 GGDKQQDFLMA
+1141 GSNKQQDFLMA
-1152 HSDANWASDATA
+1152 HSNANWASDTTA
-1164 QRKSSSGS
+1164 QHKSSSGS
-1172 AVFVCGNLV
+1172 AVFMCGNLV

-1209 ILFFKHLFKTVGVDV
+1209 VLFFKHLFEAVGIDV
-1224 GTPTIFSDNTGT
+1224 GIPTIFSDNTGT
-1236 IQVSKDPAQHWKL
+1236 IQVSKDPTQHWKL

-1264 DGKVKIKYIS
+1264 DGKVRIKYIN

-1287 GKATLQRA
+1287 GKTILQRV
-1295 RRGLGLK
+1295 RQGLGLK
-1302 TQHDAADR
+1302 AQHDAVAR
-1310 QSPALPLREAVEGN
+1310 QSPALPLREAVEGDA
-1324 ETKQESR
+1324 TKQGSR
-1331 PGKHP
+1331 PG
-1336 RFVNAHACVTKTL
+1336 